1 MDEQRKDEGF
11 SGVFF
16 AIRSANVAVLQV
28 LRKYGA
34 DFNLECVSESGQRMR
49 PIQYAV
55 YRGSYPVYKC
65 ILEYNSDNE
74 SQF

>member
-34 DFNLECVSESGQRMR
+34 DFNLECVSESG
-49 PIQYAV
+49 
-55 YRGSYPVYKC
+55 
-65 ILEYNSDNE
+65 
-74 SQF
+74 